1 MLHRPS
7 AIGAAS
13 RRRVQGFSALVG
25 LGMLAGFAPQQGPA
39 AGLDMSDI
47 APIVTP
53 LTYREIL
60 GQKCG
65 VPDIALKTAFLTD
78 LKAAGASDD
87 LVSQATAEAD
97 RIVEAERDTEAE
109 YVCTAELF
117 ESTEKNAAEAQKAWA
132 DLKARKP

>member
-1 MLHRPS
+1 
-7 AIGAAS
+7 
-13 RRRVQGFSALVG
+13 
-25 LGMLAGFAPQQGPA
+25 
-39 AGLDMSDI
+39 MSDI